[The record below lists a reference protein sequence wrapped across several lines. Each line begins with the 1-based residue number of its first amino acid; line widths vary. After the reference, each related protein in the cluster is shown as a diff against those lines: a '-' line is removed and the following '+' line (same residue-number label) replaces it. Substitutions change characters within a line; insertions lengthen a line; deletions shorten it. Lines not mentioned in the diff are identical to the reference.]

1 MSASPRRRW
10 RTILTAAAAAA
21 VVATGLTACGSG
33 SGGSADAV
41 RLGYF
46 PNLTH
51 ASAIIGV
58 QEGLFQKELGAAKLT
73 TQSFNAGP
81 AEIEALF
88 SGAID
93 IGYIGPSPTVNAY
106 VKSKGQALK
115 VISGSASGGVEL
127 VVKPSIT
134 KAADLRG
141 KKIATPQLGNTQD
154 VALRYWLKQQGFT
167 TTKDGGGDVHITPQD
182 NAVTVDAFGTGAID
196 GAWVPEP
203 TASTLV
209 KAGGKVL
216 VDERDLWPGRKFVI
230 TNIIVRTDFL
240 QKHPDLVKAVL
251 AGQVAANQLIASN
264 PAKAQA
270 DVVTALGKLT
280 GKKPNAAL
288 IAEAW
293 KTIDFTNDPL
303 ASTLVTGAN
312 HAVDVGL
319 LEKPNLKG
327 LYDLTILNQVLTAAH
342 QTTIPEPST

>member
-1 MSASPRRRW
+1 VSVIAW
-10 RTILTAAAAAA
+10 RTVFGSTAAALILAS
-21 VVATGLTACGSG
+21 GLAACGSSG
-33 SGGSADAV
+33 AGGSDQV

-51 ASAIIGV
+51 ASAIVGV
-58 QEGLFQKELGAAKLT
+58 QDGLFQKELGSAKLS

-81 AEIEALF
+81 AEVEALF

-106 VKSKGQALK
+106 VKSKGQALR
-115 VISGSASGGVEL
+115 VISGSASGGVQL

-134 KAADLRG
+134 KPADLRG

-154 VALRYWLKQQGFT
+154 VALRYWLKQQGFS
-167 TTKDGGGDVHITPQD
+167 TTKDGGGDVHVTPED
-182 NAVTVDAFGTGAID
+182 NSVTVDAFGTGAID

-230 TNIIVRTDFL
+230 TNIVVRTEFL

-251 AGQVAANQLIASN
+251 AGQVAANQAIASN

-280 GKKPNAAL
+280 GKKPNAAV
-288 IAEAW
+288 IASAW

-303 ASTLVTGAN
+303 ASSLVTGAN

-319 LEKPNLKG
+319 LDKPDLKG

-342 QTTIPEPST
+342 QPTIPEPST